1 MLEALRRGLIGVT
14 LLVTPVVA
22 IAQQAPDPLFG
33 TRTLNVAKFTL
44 PEAWTLR
51 SVVPTSEAAGD
62 ALKATWTGTRA
73 DGTVSTIRFAAK
85 FDGHDHPAV
94 GSSSW
99 DSIALQLLERLSI
112 EAVRKKAGAIVGTL
126 HLAVSE
132 DGAVLTVTERDVSGA
147 RIAVLV
153 YERQQLIT
161 ARDRRSP
168 QDAG

>member
-1 MLEALRRGLIGVT
+1 MLEALRQGLLGVT

-22 IAQQAPDPLFG
+22 VAQQAPDPLFG
-33 TRTLNVAKFTL
+33 TRTLNVAKSTL

-51 SVVPTSEAAGD
+51 GVVLTYEAVGD

-85 FDGHDHPAV
+85 FDGHDYPAV

-99 DSIALQLLERLSI
+99 DSIALTRRDRLDF
-112 EAVRKKAGAIVGTL
+112 EAVRKKAGAFVGTL
-126 HLAVSE
+126 HLALSE
-132 DGAVLTVTERDVSGA
+132 DGTVLTVTERDVSGA

-153 YERQQLIT
+153 YERQQLTT
-161 ARDRRSP
+161 ARD
-168 QDAG
+168 

>member
-1 MLEALRRGLIGVT
+1 MIGALRKGLFGLT

-33 TRTLNVAKFTL
+33 TRTLNLAKSTL
-44 PEAWTLR
+44 PASWALR
-51 SVVPTSEAAGD
+51 SVVLTYEAAGD
-62 ALKATWTGTRA
+62 ALKATWTGRRA

-85 FDGHDHPAV
+85 FDGKDYPAA

-99 DSIALQLLERLSI
+99 DSIALKRLDRLKV
-112 EAVRKKAGAIVGTL
+112 EAVRKKAGAFVGTL

-132 DGAVLTVTERDVSGA
+132 DGTVLTVTERDASGA

-153 YERQQLIT
+153 YERH
-161 ARDRRSP
+161 
-168 QDAG
+168 

>member
-1 MLEALRRGLIGVT
+1 MLEALRQVLIGVT

-22 IAQQAPDPLFG
+22 VAQQAPDPVFG
-33 TRTLNVAKFTL
+33 TRTLNVAKSTP
-44 PEAWTLR
+44 PEAWALR
-51 SVVPTSEAAGD
+51 SVVLTSEAAGN

-73 DGTVSTIRFAAK
+73 DGTVSTIRFAVK
-85 FDGHDHPAV
+85 FDGHHYPAV

-99 DSIALQLLERLSI
+99 DSSALERLDRLNI
-112 EAVRKKAGAIVGTL
+112 EAVRKKAGAFVGTL

-132 DGAVLTVTERDVSGA
+132 DGTVLTVTERDVSGA

-153 YERQQLIT
+153 YERQQLTT
-161 ARDRRSP
+161 ARDWRSR